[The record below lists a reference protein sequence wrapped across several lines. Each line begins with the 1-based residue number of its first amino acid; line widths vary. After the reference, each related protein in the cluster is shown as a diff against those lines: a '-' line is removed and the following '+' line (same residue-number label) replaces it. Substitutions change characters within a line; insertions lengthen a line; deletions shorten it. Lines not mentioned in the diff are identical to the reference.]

1 MDNIP
6 LPVTEVLAAYQF
18 SSHATLQSFGA
29 GLINHTWRVKDD
41 GKDFILQKMNTNVF
55 KEPENIA
62 YNIDLIDSYLKANHP
77 DYFFVA
83 PVKTK
88 SGDLMAC
95 HEHEFYR
102 LFPFVENSRT
112 YDVVET
118 ADQAFEAA
126 GQFGLFTHLL
136 SGISAQDLKIT
147 IPRFHNLSVRYMQ
160 FEEACSTGS
169 ATRIAQAEQEIEFLR
184 NNASI
189 VKTFQAIQSSELF
202 KIRVTHH
209 DTKISNV
216 LFDQYDKGICV
227 IDLDTVMPGYFIS
240 DVGDML
246 RTYLSPVSEEEK
258 DFSKIQARDEYF
270 TAIVEG
276 YLSYMSIDLNAE
288 ELRHFVYSG
297 MFMIYMQAIRFLTD
311 HLNNDVYYGAA
322 YEGHNFIRAK
332 NQITLLTRLKEKEA
346 CFNELVM
353 KSAKH

>member
-1 MDNIP
+1 
-6 LPVTEVLAAYQF
+6 
-18 SSHATLQSFGA
+18 
-29 GLINHTWRVKDD
+29 
-41 GKDFILQKMNTNVF
+41 
-55 KEPENIA
+55 
-62 YNIDLIDSYLKANHP
+62 
-77 DYFFVA
+77 
-83 PVKTK
+83 
-88 SGDLMAC
+88 
-95 HEHEFYR
+95 
-102 LFPFVENSRT
+102 
-112 YDVVET
+112 
-118 ADQAFEAA
+118 
-126 GQFGLFTHLL
+126 
-136 SGISAQDLKIT
+136 
-147 IPRFHNLSVRYMQ
+147 
-160 FEEACSTGS
+160 
-169 ATRIAQAEQEIEFLR
+169 
-184 NNASI
+184 

>member
-6 LPVTEVLAAYQF
+6 LPVTELLAAYQL
-18 SSHATLQSFGA
+18 SSRATLRSFGA

-55 KEPENIA
+55 KKPENIA
-62 YNIDLIDSYLKANHP
+62 YNIDLIDSFLKANHP
-77 DYFFVA
+77 DYFFLA

-88 SGDLMAC
+88 SGDLMAR
-95 HEHEFYR
+95 HEHEYYR
-102 LFPFVENSRT
+102 LFPFVQNSRT

-118 ADQAFEAA
+118 PEQAFEAA
-126 GQFGLFTHLL
+126 GQFGLFTHLV
-136 SGISAQDLKIT
+136 SGLSAQDLKIT
-147 IPRFHNLSVRYMQ
+147 IPGFHDLSVRYTQ

-189 VKTFQAIQSSELF
+189 VKTFQTIQSSKLF

-216 LFDQYDKGICV
+216 LFDQFDKGICV

-258 DFSKIQARDEYF
+258 DLSKIRVRNDYF
-270 TAIVEG
+270 SAILEG
-276 YLSYMSIDLNAE
+276 YLSCMAADLNNE
-288 ELRHFVYSG
+288 ELEQFVYSG

-332 NQITLLTRLKEKEA
+332 NQITLLTRLQEKERY
-346 CFNELVM
+346 FNELVM
-353 KSAKH
+353 KSVKH

>member
-6 LPVTEVLAAYQF
+6 LPVTELLAAYQL
-18 SSHATLQSFGA
+18 SSRATLRSFGA

-55 KEPENIA
+55 KKPENIA
-62 YNIDLIDSYLKANHP
+62 YNIDLIDSFLKANHP
-77 DYFFVA
+77 NYFFLA

-88 SGDLMAC
+88 SGDLMAR
-95 HEHEFYR
+95 HEHEYYR
-102 LFPFVENSRT
+102 LFPFVQNSRT

-118 ADQAFEAA
+118 PEQAFEAA
-126 GQFGLFTHLL
+126 GQFGLFTHLV
-136 SGISAQDLKIT
+136 SGLSAQDLKIT
-147 IPRFHNLSVRYMQ
+147 IPGFHDLSVRYTQ

-189 VKTFQAIQSSELF
+189 VKTFQTIQSSKLF

-216 LFDQYDKGICV
+216 LFDQFDKGICV

-258 DFSKIQARDEYF
+258 DLSKIRVRNDYF
-270 TAIVEG
+270 SAILEG
-276 YLSYMSIDLNAE
+276 YLSCMAADLNNE
-288 ELRHFVYSG
+288 ELEQFVYSG

-332 NQITLLTRLKEKEA
+332 NQITLLTRLQEKERY
-346 CFNELVM
+346 FNELVM
-353 KSAKH
+353 KSVKH